1 MSHRKPRRS
10 VSAACRGPRSP
21 RPWTSAVPWTLG
33 TTSGDS
39 ATFSATCSDADAG
52 GTAQSHRSSA
62 RGMQD
67 RCLSR
72 FDWGCESAQRDRR
85 RAPCSSKAQ
94 AWRRANSPVAGVA
107 GLAAVAFD
115 EAEAGGV
122 GGQPA
127 VGRWRPEVEFVA
139 RRCRELPGG
148 ATHLASGWAANSRAC
163 SALPRKGRHDGQ
175 RDAVVAGGGVEA
187 VEGQGHVGADGL
199 TPSPPRQDLRP
210 LSVLAAFDHAHRWT
224 SRSPAVPRCTDT
236 RQANGREP

>member
-1 MSHRKPRRS
+1 MALRDSLRGRS
-10 VSAACRGPRSP
+10 ERQPE
-21 RPWTSAVPWTLG
+21 
-33 TTSGDS
+33 
-39 ATFSATCSDADAG
+39 
-52 GTAQSHRSSA
+52 SA
-62 RGMQD
+62 RD
-67 RCLSR
+67 AC
-72 FDWGCESAQRDRR
+72 
-85 RAPCSSKAQ
+85 CSSKAQ

-187 VEGQGHVGADGL
+187 VEGPGHVGADGL

-210 LSVLAAFDHAHRWT
+210 LSVLAAFDHAHPLDLTFASRPPLYRHT
-224 SRSPAVPRCTDT
+224 SSK
-236 RQANGREP
+236 REGAMIS